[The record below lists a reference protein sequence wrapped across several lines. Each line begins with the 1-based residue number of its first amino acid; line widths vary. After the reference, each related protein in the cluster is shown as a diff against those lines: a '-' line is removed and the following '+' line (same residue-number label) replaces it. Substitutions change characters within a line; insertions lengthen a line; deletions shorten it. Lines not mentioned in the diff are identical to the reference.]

1 MKTSERRRKKK
12 NKGSTSCSPSVVLA
26 APLVVFVF
34 FFGIYVGSS
43 GLFGHPAG
51 QFTVGQHP
59 LLQPQQQER
68 QLMEEKRVGDDG
80 KVRQAHAELS
90 LPLFLRTAVPSG
102 LMVREQP
109 HGLTCGARLLYESFD
124 EQIVRD

>member
-43 GLFGHPAG
+43 GLFGHPGG

-68 QLMEEKRVGDDG
+68 QLVEENYEKHVPASSAPWNPMAQSSLLSGG
-80 KVRQAHAELS
+80 GGSAAAEVEA
-90 LPLFLRTAVPSG
+90 RHESG
-102 LMVREQP
+102 
-109 HGLTCGARLLYESFD
+109 AAAA
-124 EQIVRD
+124 